1 MFGLEN
7 NSILINLAVS
17 LLIALV
23 TLLYFRQQMTTIDH
37 KVNSMFSLL
46 TSMTHELN
54 NLSRLNVLQNGDVEE
69 TGEVDEVDVVDG
81 GAKSNTML
89 TPRQQFDSRINI
101 SDDDES
107 GYDDESGDESGSGS
121 DDDDESGS
129 NSELSTTPLS
139 ELHSLNMGSELH
151 DIKVIELGQESE
163 SEMEE
168 ITAEEITNDDSD
180 YDSDEAEQ
188 TEFKNLVEDLI
199 EQTIELNE
207 IENVDNHEL
216 EAIELNMSQDM
227 SQDMDEDMDQDMDQ
241 DIDED
246 MDQDMDMDVT
256 TLESD
261 AKSIAV
267 NIDYSKMSVKALKD
281 IVSSKNLASNVNKMK
296 KQALIELLSV

>member
-69 TGEVDEVDVVDG
+69 TGEVGENNEST
-81 GAKSNTML
+81 KSNTML
-89 TPRQQFDSRINI
+89 TPRQQFDSRINV

-107 GYDDESGDESGSGS
+107 GSSDDESGSSDDESGSD

-129 NSELSTTPLS
+129 NSELLTAPLS
-139 ELHSLNMGSELH
+139 EIHSLNMGSELH
-151 DIKVIELGQESE
+151 DIKVIELGQDSE
-163 SEMEE
+163 SELEE

-207 IENVDNHEL
+207 IENAEEL
-216 EAIELNMSQDM
+216 ESEAIELT
-227 SQDMDEDMDQDMDQ
+227 MDEDV
-241 DIDED
+241 
-246 MDQDMDMDVT
+246 DVDVS
-256 TLESD
+256 TLESES
-261 AKSIAV
+261 KSIAV

-296 KQALIELLSV
+296 KQELIELLSV